1 MGIPRVL
8 AGRGCGS
15 HRADMKACLGGI
27 GHSIQDLRPVP
38 TATIDRGIIPFGVDR
53 VYFYLSE

>member
-1 MGIPRVL
+1 
-8 AGRGCGS
+8 
-15 HRADMKACLGGI
+15 MKACLGGI